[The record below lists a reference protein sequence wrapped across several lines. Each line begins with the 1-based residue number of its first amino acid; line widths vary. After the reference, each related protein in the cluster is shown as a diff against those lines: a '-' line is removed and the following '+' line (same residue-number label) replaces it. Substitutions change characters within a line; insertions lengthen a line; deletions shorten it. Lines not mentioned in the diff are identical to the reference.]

1 MSMELSVLGCNSAI
15 PTSYRNPSAQILSV
29 SGRIFLIDCGEGT
42 QFQLRKMHV
51 NFMRINHIFISHLHG
66 DHVFGLIGLIS
77 TMSLLGRT
85 SKLTIFSH
93 EHLETVLRPQLDFF
107 CDNLSFEVEIRP
119 LNFERPEVVLN
130 IKGVQVTS
138 VPLKHRLPTCGFIF
152 REQPKEANIIKNA
165 IYKYGLT
172 IADIVSIK
180 NGKPYYDESGEEVP
194 REQLVV
200 EPPMPK
206 SYAYI
211 SDTAY
216 YPDIIPHIKG
226 VSLLY
231 HEATYA
237 EDNFQLSKKTL
248 HSTAKQAAM
257 IAKQA
262 EVGKL
267 LIGHFSSRYRET
279 DILEAE
285 AQAVFPMTMAVWD
298 GLELVF

>member
-1 MSMELSVLGCNSAI
+1 MELSILGCNSAI
-15 PTSYRNPSAQILSV
+15 PTSYRNPSAQVISV

-66 DHVFGLIGLIS
+66 DHMFGLVGLIS
-77 TMSLLGRT
+77 TMSLLGRST
-85 SKLTIFSH
+85 KLTIFAH
-93 EHLETVLRPQLDFF
+93 EQMESILRPQLDFF

-119 LNFERPEVVLN
+119 LQYERTEVILN

-152 REQPKEANIIKNA
+152 REQPKEPNVIKNA
-165 IYKYGLT
+165 IYKYGLS

-180 NGKPYYDESGEEVP
+180 NGKPFYDEMGNEVS
-194 REQLVV
+194 RKELVI
-200 EPPMPK
+200 EPPQPK

-211 SDTAY
+211 SDTSY
-216 YPDIIPHIKG
+216 CPDIIPYIKG

-231 HEATYA
+231 HEATFG
-237 EDNFQLSKKTL
+237 EDNAHLEKKTL

-257 IAKQA
+257 IAQQA

-267 LIGHFSSRYRET
+267 LIGHFSSRYKET
-279 DILEAE
+279 DELEAE
-285 AQAVFPMTMAVWD
+285 AQEIFPMTMAVWD

>member
-1 MSMELSVLGCNSAI
+1 MSMELSILGCNSAI
-15 PTSYRNPSAQILSV
+15 PTSYRNPSAQVLSV

-51 NFMRINHIFISHLHG
+51 NFMRINHVFISHLHG

-77 TMSLLGRT
+77 TMSLLGRST
-85 SKLTIFSH
+85 KLTIFAH
-93 EHLETVLRPQLDFF
+93 EQLEGILRPQLDFF
-107 CDNLSFEVEIRP
+107 CDNISFEVEILP
-119 LNFERPEVVLN
+119 LNFDRAEVILN

-138 VPLKHRLPTCGFIF
+138 VPLKHRLPTCGFVF
-152 REQPKEANIIKNA
+152 REQPKEPNIVKNA
-165 IYKYGLT
+165 IYKYGLS

-180 NGKPYYDESGEEVP
+180 NGKPFFDENGEEVP
-194 REQLVV
+194 RKELVIAS
-200 EPPMPK
+200 PLPK

-211 SDTAY
+211 SDTSY
-216 YPDIIPHIKG
+216 CPDVIPNIKG

-231 HEATYA
+231 HEATFG
-237 EDNFQLSKKTL
+237 EDNIELAKKTL

-262 EVGKL
+262 GVGKL

-279 DILEAE
+279 DELEAE
-285 AQAVFPMTMAVWD
+285 AQSVFPMTMAVWD